1 MRLVATHHFL
11 SGELS
16 LEADLLFPEDKE
28 KSIPGLVIAH
38 GFPTGETGGANSP
51 DTLPELGERISKEMG
66 WAVMV
71 PHFRGMENLKDFL
84 ALMDGAKI

>member
-1 MRLVATHHFL
+1 MAAHNFL
-11 SGELS
+11 SSELS
-16 LEADLLFPEDKE
+16 LEADLLFPAGQE
-28 KSIPGLVIAH
+28 KTIPGLVIAH

-71 PHFRGMENLKDFL
+71 PYFRGMGLSLIHISEPTRPY
-84 ALMDGAKI
+84 